1 MFIYSLRRASVIIY
15 NFKYGRVKEFRNSG
29 PQKVAQRYS
38 TNQYNHILIE
48 LSQSE
53 EHEGWSFG
61 LEDDNNLFK
70 WNVMFSGP
78 QDSIYEV

>member
-1 MFIYSLRRASVIIY
+1 MVESKNFAIQVLKKQLKGTLFIRIILM
-15 NFKYGRVKEFRNSG
+15 NAF
-29 PQKVAQRYS
+29 
-38 TNQYNHILIE
+38 LE

-78 QDSIYEV
+78 QETLYEV

>member
-1 MFIYSLRRASVIIY
+1 M
-15 NFKYGRVKEFRNSG
+15 NDSG
-29 PQKVAQRYS
+29 
-38 TNQYNHILIE
+38 LLLE

-61 LEDDNNLFK
+61 LEDDNNFFK

-78 QDSIYEV
+78 QETLYEVC